1 MSTEAGTADSSGWSP
16 ERSAAGGHNPYLIA
30 FVVSIAT
37 FMEVLDTTIANVA
50 LRHIA
55 GGLAVGIDESTYV
68 ITSYLVAN
76 AIVLS
81 ISGWLSTVIGRK
93 RFYMICVATFA
104 AASLL
109 CGLAWSLESL
119 VFFRIIQGLGGGGMA
134 TSEQAILADS
144 FPPAKR
150 GQAFAIYGVAVVVA
164 PVIGPTLGGWITDTY
179 SWHWVFLI
187 NVPMGL
193 ISLFLVGTLVSEPSG
208 AERERARLLENGL
221 RIDYIGFLLIA
232 IGLGS
237 LEFVLD
243 EGQKNDWFGSN
254 MILGFA
260 LTSAFCLL
268 ALIPWELTRDDP
280 IVDLRLLG
288 RRHFGACWLV
298 MFGTGAVLIS
308 TTQFLPQILQ
318 TEFNYTALLA
328 GLALSPGGV
337 ATLLMM
343 PVAGRLV
350 GIVQPKYL
358 IALGGTIVAFS
369 MWHLTGLN
377 GDITYGYAALSRVF
391 LALGLPFLFLPV
403 TTASYDGIPPNK
415 TNQASA
421 LINVARNIGGSM
433 GVAFAQT
440 MFAQRQQFHQSR
452 LVEHVSASDL
462 GYQQTI
468 DAMTRFFIG
477 QGSNQSD
484 AASQAIAWV
493 GQTLQRQIDLL
504 SYIDVF
510 WSLTIVGALMVPLAL
525 IMRPID
531 LGAGARGH

>member
-1 MSTEAGTADSSGWSP
+1 
-16 ERSAAGGHNPYLIA
+16 
-30 FVVSIAT
+30 V
-37 FMEVLDTTIANVA
+37 
-50 LRHIA
+50 
-55 GGLAVGIDESTYV
+55 
-68 ITSYLVAN
+68 
-76 AIVLS
+76 
-81 ISGWLSTVIGRK
+81 
-93 RFYMICVATFA
+93 
-104 AASLL
+104 
-109 CGLAWSLESL
+109 
-119 VFFRIIQGLGGGGMA
+119 
-134 TSEQAILADS
+134 
-144 FPPAKR
+144 
-150 GQAFAIYGVAVVVA
+150 
-164 PVIGPTLGGWITDTY
+164 
-179 SWHWVFLI
+179 
-187 NVPMGL
+187 
-193 ISLFLVGTLVSEPSG
+193 
-208 AERERARLLENGL
+208 
-221 RIDYIGFLLIA
+221 
-232 IGLGS
+232 
-237 LEFVLD
+237 
-243 EGQKNDWFGSN
+243 
-254 MILGFA
+254 
-260 LTSAFCLL
+260 
-268 ALIPWELTRDDP
+268 
-280 IVDLRLLG
+280 
-288 RRHFGACWLV
+288 
-298 MFGTGAVLIS
+298 
-308 TTQFLPQILQ
+308 
-318 TEFNYTALLA
+318 
-328 GLALSPGGV
+328 
-337 ATLLMM
+337 
-343 PVAGRLV
+343 
-350 GIVQPKYL
+350 
-358 IALGGTIVAFS
+358 GGTIVAFA

-377 GDITYGYAALSRVF
+377 GDITYGYAALSRIF